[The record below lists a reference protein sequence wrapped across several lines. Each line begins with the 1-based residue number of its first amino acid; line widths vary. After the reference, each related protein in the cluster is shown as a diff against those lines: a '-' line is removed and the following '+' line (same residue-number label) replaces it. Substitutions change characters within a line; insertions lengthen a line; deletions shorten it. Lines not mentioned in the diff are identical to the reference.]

1 MVPTVYKIF
10 FCSKPS
16 SPLPSTL
23 SFYHH
28 HPLATPRTQTTMDQQ
43 FINNLT
49 TTLEQVTSPATVQ
62 KASESLQKD
71 FYSNPLVIPALI
83 HILQSHPS
91 QQIRQLA
98 GVEARKLITRE
109 WYDSGSI
116 SDESKAQ
123 IRASLLSST
132 LAEQDALVRHTSSR
146 VITAIASYDIEE
158 GEWSELLPA
167 LHQAATSS
175 VVAEREVSV
184 YILYTL
190 LEAQLEPL
198 EPLTN
203 NLIELFS
210 KTLADPESLAV
221 RVSTLEALGCIANNF
236 ETATEPEGLEQSID
250 AFRRLVPAMVEVLKQ
265 VITAR
270 DEKSANQ
277 VFNVF
282 SILLNSE
289 SNLLA
294 DYFGDIM
301 HFMIDNIISEK
312 QLDDEFRNPALQFVL
327 TAVRVKKL
335 RVQALKLGPILVN
348 AALKIAADEY
358 RENPDDL
365 EDDDDEDVETT
376 PAKLALQLIDEM
388 SNNLAPSQVMVPL
401 LEAVPKYANSADPAD
416 RRAGYLAFA
425 YSIEGAPDFVN
436 TQISIVL
443 PAVVNGL
450 NDSDIS
456 VKVSALKALYFLSV
470 ELRDIISSEHEVLLP
485 LVFNIMDNATALK
498 VGKNACNALDAL
510 LESMDRKIISEK
522 YLDSIAP
529 KLLQLL
535 KATTNLGLKSS
546 IIAALSSAA
555 LASGENFTPYFNETI
570 AALEPYASLVNSS
583 EELSDAEST
592 ICASAISAL
601 ANLAAAVGKTVFH
614 PYAEPLI
621 EVSYKCLSSEN
632 SRLKE
637 CSLVFVGALAK
648 IYGTDFNV
656 FIPKIAEQIYKL
668 LDQEEFGG
676 LEDYIDEEEG
686 NVGET
691 NEQDFMDKLQVSSG
705 IVIEKEF
712 ATDTLGDLLE
722 AAGVEFTDVERVL
735 GYLVNQVNH
744 FSEGIRRA
752 TVNTL
757 WRMYIAWAAVYG
769 DKDVPSVLPAPE
781 HSHQGLAVIATQVR
795 EATFD
800 AFTTETERVVA
811 ITILDRI
818 AEGLKAIGPQAILS
832 LENLEML
839 YEQLEMLL
847 QKMHPAQVDEG
858 DDGIEEIETESS
870 EYDEVLIDST
880 LDVIVQLSSKIGPQ
894 AFTPVFE
901 KLLTPMLKLASPNN
915 QSNSE
920 RIASIGSLAEIVL
933 GAKES
938 ITPFTDKLLTNFL
951 HRISSDSDIEVR
963 NNAVFGVGLIC
974 YYSQAEAS
982 VASSYPKILEK
993 LQPFI
998 DNASSNYRGFA
1009 NAVGAVARMALKRP
1023 ASVPL
1028 ADVIIPTLL
1037 GGALPLTEEFEEN
1050 SPVFEL
1056 LYKLVESQEPTV
1068 LAARAKLTDI
1078 YAQVIVQ
1085 ERAGKDVFQTPED
1098 RARVLETLKL
1108 LEAAQPGLVS
1118 GNEVLK
1124 TL

>member
-1 MVPTVYKIF
+1 
-10 FCSKPS
+10 
-16 SPLPSTL
+16 
-23 SFYHH
+23 
-28 HPLATPRTQTTMDQQ
+28 MDQQ
-43 FINNLT
+43 FVTSLT
-49 TTLEQVTSPATVQ
+49 NTLEQVTSPATVQ
-62 KASESLQKD
+62 QASESLQKN

-83 HILQSHPS
+83 HILQSHPN

-109 WYDSGSI
+109 WYETGSI
-116 SDESKAQ
+116 PDESKAQ
-123 IRASLLSST
+123 IRASLLPST

-203 NLIELFS
+203 NLLELFS
-210 KTLADPESLAV
+210 KTIADPESLPV

-236 ETATEPEGLEQSID
+236 ETATEPEGLEQSIE
-250 AFRRLVPAMVEVLKQ
+250 AFRRLVPTMIEVLKQ

-277 VFNVF
+277 VFNVI

-294 DYFGDIM
+294 DHFGDIM

-312 QLDDEFRNPALQFVL
+312 QLEDEFRNPALQFIL

-335 RVQALKLGPILVN
+335 RVQALKLGPVLVN
-348 AALKIAADEY
+348 AALQIAADEY
-358 RENPDDL
+358 RETPDDL
-365 EDDDDEDVETT
+365 EDDDEEDVDTT

-443 PAVVNGL
+443 PAIVNGL

-498 VGKNACNALDAL
+498 VGKHACNALDAL

-522 YLDSIAP
+522 YLNSIAP

-535 KATTNLGLKSS
+535 KATTNLSLKSS

-570 AALEPYASLVNSS
+570 TALEPFAGLVNSS
-583 EELSDAEST
+583 EELSDIECTVCS
-592 ICASAISAL
+592 SAINAL
-601 ANLAAAVGKTVFH
+601 ANLAAAVGKTTFH
-614 PYAEPLI
+614 PYVEPLI
-621 EVSYKCLSSEN
+621 EVSYKCLSSDN

-656 FIPKIAEQIYKL
+656 FVPKIVEQIYKL

-676 LEDYIDEEEG
+676 LEEYIEEEEG
-686 NVGET
+686 NIGES
-691 NEQDFMDKLQVSSG
+691 NDQDFMDKLQVSSG
-705 IVIEKEF
+705 IVIEKEI

-722 AAGVEFTDVERVL
+722 AAGVEFTDVEQVL

-769 DKDVPSVLPAPE
+769 DKDVPAVLPAPE
-781 HSHQGLAVIATQVR
+781 HSHQGLAVIANQVR

-811 ITILDRI
+811 ITILDRL
-818 AEGLKAIGPQAILS
+818 AEGLKAIGPQVILN
-832 LENLEML
+832 LENLQML
-839 YEQLEMLL
+839 YEQLELLL
-847 QKMHPAQVDEG
+847 QKIHPAQVDEG
-858 DDGIEEIETESS
+858 DDGIDEIVESESS

-880 LDVIVQLSSKIGPQ
+880 LDVIVQLSGKIGPQ
-894 AFTPVFE
+894 AFMPVFE
-901 KLLTPMLKLASPNN
+901 KLLSPALKLASPNN

-933 GAKES
+933 GAKEN

-951 HRISSDSDIEVR
+951 HRISSDSDVEVR
-963 NNAVFGVGLIC
+963 NNAVFGVGLLC
-974 YYSQAEAS
+974 YYSQDES
-982 VASSYPKILEK
+982 TISSSYPKILEK

-998 DNASSNYRGFA
+998 DNMSSNYRGFA
-1009 NAVGAVARMALKRP
+1009 NAIGAVARMALKRP

-1028 ADVIIPTLL
+1028 TDVVIPTLL

-1050 SPVFEL
+1050 GPVFEL
-1056 LYKLVESQEPTV
+1056 LYQLVKSGESTV
-1068 LAARAKLTDI
+1068 LAGCAKLTEI
-1078 YAQVIVQ
+1078 YAQVVAQ
-1085 ERAGKDVFQTPED
+1085 EQAGKEVFKTPAD
-1098 RARVLETLKL
+1098 RVHVLETLKL
-1108 LEAAQPGLVS
+1108 IEAAQPGLVS
-1118 GNEVLK
+1118 SNEILK